1 MNPQSYNLCLS
12 YACRL
17 ISNLGF
23 SSYSAEIL
31 GIKGKTALLLSRPL
45 LPDGTQPKAH
55 KQGRN
60 GSNGQCCA
68 DL

>member
-1 MNPQSYNLCLS
+1 MNPQSYSLCLS

-23 SSYSAEIL
+23 STYSAEIL
-31 GIKGKTALLLSRPL
+31 GIKGESALLLSCPL
-45 LPDGTQPKAH
+45 LSDVTQPKAY

-60 GSNGQCCA
+60 GSSGQCCA